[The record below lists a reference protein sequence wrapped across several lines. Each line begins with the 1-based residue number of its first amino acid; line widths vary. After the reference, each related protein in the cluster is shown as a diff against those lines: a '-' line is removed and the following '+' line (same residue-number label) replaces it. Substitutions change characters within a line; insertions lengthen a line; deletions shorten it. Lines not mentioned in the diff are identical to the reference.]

1 MSELNFIVLT
11 GRFAAGKDTQAGRLL
26 NRIGIES
33 SEIISTGD
41 IYTSAKSGTGEYAH
55 FHQFIVPYIE
65 DIDIHGKLLPDS
77 VMTQIVQEIISEKVR
92 MGKETFIFTGF
103 PRTVPQL
110 EYFDQMISDFR
121 QEAEANS
128 VFIEYKITD
137 EVSRERTHQ
146 RRVEIEKRG
155 EIARPWDTDEG
166 LTKRI
171 ATYYEQIEPMIKRL
185 QEEGRLTSIDAT
197 RGMDEI
203 EIETSARLSKER
215 G

>member
-1 MSELNFIVLT
+1 
-11 GRFAAGKDTQAGRLL
+11 
-26 NRIGIES
+26 
-33 SEIISTGD
+33 
-41 IYTSAKSGTGEYAH
+41 
-55 FHQFIVPYIE
+55 
-65 DIDIHGKLLPDS
+65 
-77 VMTQIVQEIISEKVR
+77 
-92 MGKETFIFTGF
+92 
-103 PRTVPQL
+103 
-110 EYFDQMISDFR
+110 MISDFR